1 MHIRGL
7 RVFCDVVKRRS
18 FSLAAADHGMT
29 QSAAS
34 QTVQHLE
41 DFLKV
46 QLIDRSKR
54 PFLLT
59 SEGQRFFDGVSAL
72 IRQFDTLVNEIRQS
86 GEEIN
91 GQIAISSIYSVGLS
105 YLPAIEEAFKKH
117 YPNVS
122 YNVQYA
128 HPHEVYRMVEQGTV
142 DFGLISY
149 PEASKTIQ
157 ATHWRDERMVLV
169 ASPRHRLASQG
180 TVSAAALSECGFVA
194 FVPQLRIRQ
203 EVDRH
208 LRAHGISGRVVVE
221 LDNIDS
227 VKHAVMVNSGIAVL
241 PERTVQQEVGSNSI
255 RILDCPGL
263 DITRPLGIIQRRS
276 VAVSRPARA
285 FLELLMSDVAVDV
298 SPEEIVGGNGSVS
311 KRSHEPVSAK

>member
-18 FSLAAADHGMT
+18 FSLAAEDHGMT

-54 PFLLT
+54 PFILT
-59 SEGQRFFDGVSAL
+59 SEGQRFFDGISAL

-86 GEEIN
+86 GEDVN
-91 GQIAISSIYSVGLS
+91 GQIAIASIYSVGLS
-105 YLPAIEEAFKKH
+105 YLPSIEEAFKKQ
-117 YPNVS
+117 YPDVS
-122 YNVQYA
+122 YTVQYA

-149 PEASKTIQ
+149 PEASKTTQ

-169 ASPRHRLASQG
+169 ASPRHRLAAQNKV
-180 TVSAAALSECGFVA
+180 TPQLLSECGFVA

-203 EVDRH
+203 EVDRQ
-208 LRAHGISGRVVVE
+208 LRSHGISGRVVVE

-227 VKHAVMVNSGIAVL
+227 VKHAVMVNSGIAVV
-241 PERTVQQEVGSNSI
+241 PERTIQNEVASKSI
-255 RILDCPGL
+255 RILECPGL
-263 DITRPLGIIQRRS
+263 EITRPLGIIQRRS
-276 VAVSRPARA
+276 VAVSRPSRA

-298 SPEEIVGGNGSVS
+298 GSDDSAGNGHSRPKETVT
-311 KRSHEPVSAK
+311 AK